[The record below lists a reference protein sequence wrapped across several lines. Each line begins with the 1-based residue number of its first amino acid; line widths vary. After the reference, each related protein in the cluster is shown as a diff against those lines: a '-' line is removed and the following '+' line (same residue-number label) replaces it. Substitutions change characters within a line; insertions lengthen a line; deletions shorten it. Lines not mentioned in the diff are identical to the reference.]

1 MISLVDCY
9 ETLRNHSN
17 MRRTIYG
24 LNISGDEKSFLE
36 SSLNHTCSFEKA
48 VAGKSYYLMGGG
60 TEYTKDV
67 LSLCGNYIFL
77 VRVLDNVI
85 DGHVNGLKLDDDL
98 SKDLLY
104 GVADL
109 LTDKVDKAD
118 FSNAFPNI
126 EGLDGSLELVQF
138 FKQELNLYLDDNQDF
153 VDEFIL
159 LSDIWCRDRE
169 YNSIYDY
176 ETGLELV
183 GSHMQLSLVKL
194 IEAFPDFSI
203 DMSLKVRDLAILS
216 GMIVQIR
223 DDIVDGDKGVS
234 KNELK
239 GLLTKYEN
247 KLDDIFCADKRKD
260 WIFMLKH
267 LYPFLTALTDSEQ
280 YKNIRN
286 YLVS

>member
-1 MISLVDCY
+1 
-9 ETLRNHSN
+9 
-17 MRRTIYG
+17 
-24 LNISGDEKSFLE
+24 
-36 SSLNHTCSFEKA
+36 
-48 VAGKSYYLMGGG
+48 
-60 TEYTKDV
+60 
-67 LSLCGNYIFL
+67 
-77 VRVLDNVI
+77 
-85 DGHVNGLKLDDDL
+85 
-98 SKDLLY
+98 
-104 GVADL
+104 
-109 LTDKVDKAD
+109 
-118 FSNAFPNI
+118 
-126 EGLDGSLELVQF
+126 
-138 FKQELNLYLDDNQDF
+138 
-153 VDEFIL
+153 
-159 LSDIWCRDRE
+159 
-169 YNSIYDY
+169 
-176 ETGLELV
+176 
-183 GSHMQLSLVKL
+183 MQLSLVKL